1 MYSLTVP
8 RRVVI
13 TGAFSFTGAAVAR
26 ELARRGFEIHTL
38 TNRRAPSPTTITS
51 SPLRFDHDHLVRA
64 FTGADVFVN
73 TYWVRFARDG
83 QTFETAVDASRTLFD
98 AARAAGVRRIVHV
111 SVSNASTTSPLGYY
125 RGKALVEDAVRAAG
139 VSHAIVRPT
148 LIVGPGDVLTSNIAW
163 FLRRFPLFLV
173 PDEGRY
179 RVQPVTIE
187 DAARIV
193 SDAVEVTTDCE
204 LDAAGPEVFTFRNF
218 VETIAVAC
226 GGTRRLVGA
235 PRWLALAALWPIG
248 ICVRD
253 VVLTLDEIRG
263 LEQDLL
269 VSHAPALGT
278 RSVRQW
284 LLEHG
289 SDIGRAY
296 TNDVHRHFGAGRI
309 EPIGGAELGPGA
321 MGRP

>member
-1 MYSLTVP
+1 MP

-13 TGAFSFTGAAVAR
+13 TGAFSFTGAAIAR

-38 TNRRAPSPTTITS
+38 TNRRPPGPTAITS
-51 SPLRFDHDHLVRA
+51 SPLLFDHDHLVRA

-73 TYWVRFARDG
+73 TYWVRFARGG
-83 QTFETAVDASRTLFD
+83 QTFATAVDASRTLFD

-111 SVSNASTTSPLGYY
+111 SVSNASTTSALGYY
-125 RGKALVEDAVRAAG
+125 RGKALVEDAVRSTG

-173 PDEGRY
+173 PGGGRY
-179 RVQPVTIE
+179 RVQPVTID

-193 SDAVEVTTDCE
+193 SDAVAMTTDCE
-204 LDAAGPEVFTFRNF
+204 VDAAGPEVFTFRDY
-218 VETIAVAC
+218 VEAIAVAC
-226 GGTRRLVGA
+226 GGTRRLVSA
-235 PRWLALAALWPIG
+235 PRWLALAALWPVG
-248 ICVRD
+248 LWVRD

-269 VSHAPALGT
+269 VSRATALGAQ
-278 RSVRQW
+278 SVRQW
-284 LLEHG
+284 LAEHG
-289 SDIGRAY
+289 STIGRTY
-296 TNDVHRHFGAGRI
+296 TNDIDRHFGAGRI
-309 EPIGGAELGPGA
+309 EPIGGA
-321 MGRP
+321 